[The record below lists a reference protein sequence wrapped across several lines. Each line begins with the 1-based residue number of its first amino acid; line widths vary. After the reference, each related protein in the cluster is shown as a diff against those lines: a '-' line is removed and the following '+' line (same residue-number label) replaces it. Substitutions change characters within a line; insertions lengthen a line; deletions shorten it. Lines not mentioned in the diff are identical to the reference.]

1 MAGTLQLS
9 WLFFILLFLLVGLQG
24 EERDAAQRRN
34 KRSISNDQP
43 RMLSDNGHLV
53 FTTGENKDIRFQT
66 SASGRV
72 KVGTEDLTQLLTQI
86 KTNKDDIDY
95 IKSHGGGVP
104 PDITNK
110 LNQLDTKVSA
120 AENRVTA
127 LEATVHRVACSSNP
141 CQNGG
146 TCLNLLNSYHC
157 LCPNN
162 WAGPN
167 CATDVNECQ
176 VYAGTFQ
183 GCQNGATCVNTPG
196 SFTCTCSPEWSGSLC
211 TVRYDDCRNAGRDLC
226 VHGTCIDAD
235 RVVTGQPKY
244 QCICESG
251 WEAPAGN
258 PACVA
263 DVNECDLPVKPCST
277 NPAVTCYN
285 TQGSFYCGACPAGWQ
300 GNGYS
305 CQDVDE
311 CLTNNGGCSTTPM
324 VQCLNTMGSFHCG
337 SCPPGYEG
345 DGRTCTQTNI
355 CAVNNGG
362 CYPTATCSSKPS
374 GIKE

>member
-95 IKSHGGGVP
+95 IKSHGGGAQTQDWTTHVMFLSLP
-104 PDITNK
+104 FLSP
-110 LNQLDTKVSA
+110 LLLQ
-120 AENRVTA
+120 
-127 LEATVHRVACSSNP
+127 TVHRVACSSNP

-162 WAGPN
+162 WAVSSILFCYVMGMVIICIN
-167 CATDVNECQ
+167 VK
-176 VYAGTFQ
+176 GT
-183 GCQNGATCVNTPG
+183 
-196 SFTCTCSPEWSGSLC
+196 
-211 TVRYDDCRNAGRDLC
+211 
-226 VHGTCIDAD
+226 
-235 RVVTGQPKY
+235 KY
-244 QCICESG
+244 
-251 WEAPAGN
+251 
-258 PACVA
+258 
-263 DVNECDLPVKPCST
+263 
-277 NPAVTCYN
+277 
-285 TQGSFYCGACPAGWQ
+285 
-300 GNGYS
+300 
-305 CQDVDE
+305 
-311 CLTNNGGCSTTPM
+311 
-324 VQCLNTMGSFHCG
+324 
-337 SCPPGYEG
+337 
-345 DGRTCTQTNI
+345 NI
-355 CAVNNGG
+355 CGFQACCVSVFRATGHIQWQR
-362 CYPTATCSSKPS
+362 PTWFPFSP
-374 GIKE
+374 